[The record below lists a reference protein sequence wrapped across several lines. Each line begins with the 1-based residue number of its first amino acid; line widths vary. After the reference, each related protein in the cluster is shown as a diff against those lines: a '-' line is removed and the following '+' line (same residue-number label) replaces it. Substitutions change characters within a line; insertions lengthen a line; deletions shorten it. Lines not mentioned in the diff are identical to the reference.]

1 MSLVGTVLVA
11 LVCLGGG
18 VAVGLVAGRRSAAAR
33 LDKALGHTHD
43 GPPSRFAA
51 VGRLVSEVAAAR
63 ADAAASAGRVQ
74 DVLTG
79 LPFAALVF
87 GPDDEVAEMNGD
99 GARLLVGRHGDLLVM
114 DAVRELVAR
123 VGSGDGPVA
132 ARQIDLAG
140 PPRRQVSVEVRLLG
154 GGDRLAVVEDTTERR
169 RLEEMRRDFV
179 ANISHELK
187 TPIGAIALLAETLS
201 ETDDPEAVVRLSQ
214 RLEREALRVGSTID
228 DLLLLSSIESS
239 PGPAAES
246 VRLADVIAESIDRVR
261 AAAELRSVRI
271 SIDPGE
277 TGADQD
283 GADQTGAD
291 QDGPVVSGDRRQLV
305 SAVTNLL
312 DNAVKY
318 SDDGSTVTVRT
329 TSGPDG
335 CTLEV
340 TDRGIGIPSRDLERV
355 FERFY
360 RVDRAR
366 SRVTGGTGLGLAIV
380 RHVAHNH
387 GGSVRVSSIE
397 GEGSTFVMQVPTP
410 AEALRRRDAD
420 GV

>member
-1 MSLVGTVLVA
+1 MSAVVTVA
-11 LVCLGGG
+11 LVVVCLAAGI
-18 VAVGLVAGRRSAAAR
+18 VTGRRSSAAR
-33 LDKALGHTHD
+33 LDRVLGRAHD
-43 GPPSRFAA
+43 ADPARLAA
-51 VGRLVSEVAAAR
+51 VERLVSDVASAR
-63 ADAAASAGRVQ
+63 ADAATSAGRVR

-79 LPFAALVF
+79 LPFAAVVF
-87 GPDDEVAEMNGD
+87 GPDGEVLESNEDGD
-99 GARLLVGRHGDLLVM
+99 RLLAGRHGDVLVM
-114 DAVRELVAR
+114 DVVRELVAR
-123 VGSGDGPVA
+123 VGADSVPA
-132 ARQIDLAG
+132 ASRQVDLAG

-201 ETDDPEAVVRLSQ
+201 DTDDPEAVARLSQ

-239 PGPAAES
+239 PGPAAEP
-246 VRLADVIAESIDRVR
+246 VRLAEVVAESIDRVR
-261 AAAELRSVRI
+261 AAAELRAVEVRAEAG
-271 SIDPGE
+271 PG
-277 TGADQD
+277 D
-283 GADQTGAD
+283 
-291 QDGPVVSGDRRQLV
+291 PVVSGDRRQLV

-318 SDDGSTVTVRT
+318 SDDGSTVTVTVRT
-329 TSGPDG
+329 GSGSDG

-340 TDRGIGIPSRDLERV
+340 TDRGIGIPARDLERV

-380 RHVAHNH
+380 RHVANNH
-387 GGSVRVSSIE
+387 GGTVRVRSVE
-397 GEGSTFVMQVPTP
+397 GEGSTFVLQFPP
-410 AEALRRRDAD
+410 AAGGLHPSEPGA
-420 GV
+420 V